1 MNLSEAILAT
11 LAYHDIFEY
20 PLTLKEFHRYL
31 IGKRAI
37 FASVERNLFKLKAN
51 GQIGANQGYYFLK
64 GRTKIVSIR
73 KRRER
78 YSRAKLKRAVFF
90 ASILKTI
97 PTLKMVGI
105 SGALA
110 MQNSHQGD
118 DIDLVLLSSPNTLWT
133 TRFLANTLLWPF
145 KRDTQGKKI
154 ADRACLNFFMD
165 ESSLKIKDHNLYFAH
180 EICQMKPLWDRD
192 LVYEKFI
199 KANSWAKRYLP
210 NWQPTYAKRLTTNAK
225 RKKKSSA
232 LVFKRSALVIEN
244 FLKSFQLWYM
254 RSKITTEKTGK
265 GQLFFHPVDTKKWIM
280 EEFRKRLE
288 AQGIR
293 SSNSKSK
300 SRGNN

>member
-31 IGKRAI
+31 IGKRAS

-78 YSRAKLKRAVFF
+78 YSRAKFKRAVFF

-97 PTLKMVGI
+97 PTLKLVGI
-105 SGALA
+105 SGALS

-118 DIDLVLLSSPNTLWT
+118 DIDLVLLSSQNTLWT
-133 TRFLANTLLWPF
+133 TRFLANALLWPF

-154 ADRACLNFFMD
+154 ADRACLNFFID

-180 EICQMKPLWDRD
+180 EICQMKPIWERD
-192 LVYEKFI
+192 NIYQKFLI
-199 KANSWAKRYLP
+199 ANNWVKKYLP
-210 NWQPTYAKRLTTNAK
+210 NWIPSSEFVDHRLQKERLQTTNYPLQTVESVL
-225 RKKKSSA
+225 R
-232 LVFKRSALVIEN
+232 R
-244 FLKSFQLWYM
+244 FQLWYM
-254 RSKITTEKTGK
+254 RPKITTEKIGE

-300 SRGNN
+300 STGNN